1 MKKKI
6 LVVEDEFIIAFDI
19 KNILEADG
27 FEVITNIDNV
37 TDAITAIEVYQ
48 PNLVLIDINLNGTK
62 DGIDLGHYLLTKDQI
77 PYLYI
82 TSNADNLSLD
92 RAKATRPQGYIVK
105 PFKPIDLKASIAI
118 VLNNFVHKKIDTTR
132 HAVELTNTTFKI
144 KEVIKYI
151 NQNLYEKIELDQLV
165 ALTPWK
171 KQHFISVFSEQVS
184 KTPYQY
190 ILERKI
196 EHSKTLVQQKDLSLN
211 NIAFEL
217 GFASYTNFSKAFK
230 KIENCTPVQFR
241 ERIIK

>member
-6 LVVEDEFIIAFDI
+6 LVVEDEFIIALDI

-37 TDAITAIEVYQ
+37 SDAIIAIEAQQ
-48 PNLVLIDINLNGTK
+48 PQLVLIDINLNGIK
-62 DGIDLGHYLLTKDQI
+62 DGVDLGHYLLTKDEV
-77 PYLYI
+77 PYLYL
-82 TSNADNLSLD
+82 TSNADSVSLD

-105 PFKPIDLKASIAI
+105 PFKPIDLKATVAI

-132 HAVELTNTTFKI
+132 LTGDLTNTTFKI

-151 NQNLYEKIELDQLV
+151 NQNLSEKIELDQLV

-171 KQHFISVFSEQVS
+171 KQHFIAVFNEQVG

-196 EHSKTLVQQKDLSLN
+196 EHSKTLVQQN
-211 NIAFEL
+211 NLTLTDIAFEL
-217 GFASYTNFSKAFK
+217 GFTTYVNFSKAFK
-230 KIENCTPVQFR
+230 KIENCTPEQFR
-241 ERIIK
+241 ARIVK